1 MHVHVAHPDGE
12 AKLWLDP
19 GVELATQAGLAKHVI
34 GEAQQP
40 VEDPDRRSSMP
51 GTSTF
56 PVEVTNVSRHGLWLL
71 VGDEELFLPFEH
83 FPWFRDAS
91 IEKIS
96 VVEREPADQLYWPL
110 LDIDLTVE
118 SIRTPDAFPL
128 VARGRQ

>member
-1 MHVHVAHPDGE
+1 
-12 AKLWLDP
+12 
-19 GVELATQAGLAKHVI
+19 
-34 GEAQQP
+34 
-40 VEDPDRRSSMP
+40 MP

-96 VVEREPADQLYWPL
+96 VVERETADHLYWPL

-118 SIRTPDAFPL
+118 SIRNPDAFPL

>member
-1 MHVHVAHPDGE
+1 
-12 AKLWLDP
+12 
-19 GVELATQAGLAKHVI
+19 
-34 GEAQQP
+34 
-40 VEDPDRRSSMP
+40 MP

-96 VVEREPADQLYWPL
+96 VVERQTADHLYWPL
-110 LDIDLTVE
+110 LDIDVSVE

-128 VARGRQ
+128 VAKTRP

>member
-1 MHVHVAHPDGE
+1 
-12 AKLWLDP
+12 
-19 GVELATQAGLAKHVI
+19 
-34 GEAQQP
+34 
-40 VEDPDRRSSMP
+40 MP

-96 VVEREPADQLYWPL
+96 VVERQTADHLFWPL
-110 LDIDLTVE
+110 LDIDVSVE
-118 SIRTPDAFPL
+118 SIRTPNAFPL
-128 VARGRQ
+128 VARSQP

>member
-1 MHVHVAHPDGE
+1 
-12 AKLWLDP
+12 
-19 GVELATQAGLAKHVI
+19 
-34 GEAQQP
+34 
-40 VEDPDRRSSMP
+40 MP

-71 VGDEELFLPFEH
+71 VGDEELFLPFEQ

-96 VVEREPADQLYWPL
+96 VVERQTAGHLYWPL

-118 SIRTPDAFPL
+118 SIRTTDAFPV

>member
-1 MHVHVAHPDGE
+1 
-12 AKLWLDP
+12 
-19 GVELATQAGLAKHVI
+19 
-34 GEAQQP
+34 
-40 VEDPDRRSSMP
+40 MP

-91 IEKIS
+91 IEEIS
-96 VVEREPADQLYWPL
+96 VVEHQTADHLRWPL
-110 LDIDLTVE
+110 LDIDVSVE

-128 VARGRQ
+128 IAKTQP